1 MDRNNTV
8 FFKEKT
14 VGEFPA
20 VLQFYKKTRPKK
32 CTKRKILTE
41 VHHRGRKEGKNKRDI
56 Q

>member
-8 FFKEKT
+8 FLRKKLWGSSPQCFN
-14 VGEFPA
+14 FI
-20 VLQFYKKTRPKK
+20 KKTRPKN